1 MNMYDEDGMMIFPN
15 PIKKEIKES
24 KNVLVIKE
32 CFCPNG
38 HGLLNSRVSFSGFPG
53 IMLKVK
59 LKGIKDI

>member
-53 IMLKVK
+53 VI
-59 LKGIKDI
+59 KG